1 MFPEN
6 TMPAFEGAYE
16 AGFSGIELDVWE
28 SRKGDI
34 MVFHDSTTGR
44 MCQGKSNKIWNVNA
58 SSRTKSRY
66 LIPYN
71 DGTTVIPTLQEVLKT
86 AGKHPGT
93 ILIHIKPKTG
103 KYSLSKAGVK
113 KIIRLIKKYKVK
125 DRAVVFSSSESDMK
139 RFVKKGVRVGM
150 QTSRLSRKKINK
162 SIRWLQKNKGDTL
175 VITRMTG
182 IRQDDC
188 GRKLVK
194 YCHKRGI
201 QIGTY
206 YTLTYEDYEY
216 LSSIGADF
224 AMSDWY
230 LPDQDN

>member
-1 MFPEN
+1 MINDKHVIVGTIISLVIMTACLIMPVSAYAADATDSVEMIGHRGYSGMFPEN

-16 AGFSGIELDVWE
+16 AGFS
-28 SRKGDI
+28 
-34 MVFHDSTTGR
+34 
-44 MCQGKSNKIWNVNA
+44 
-58 SSRTKSRY
+58 
-66 LIPYN
+66 
-71 DGTTVIPTLQEVLKT
+71 
-86 AGKHPGT
+86 
-93 ILIHIKPKTG
+93 
-103 KYSLSKAGVK
+103 
-113 KIIRLIKKYKVK
+113 
-125 DRAVVFSSSESDMK
+125 
-139 RFVKKGVRVGM
+139 
-150 QTSRLSRKKINK
+150 
-162 SIRWLQKNKGDTL
+162 
-175 VITRMTG
+175 G